1 MSQNSET
8 YMEAKKHPY
17 SFLLPHI
24 FGGGENFVADQ
35 ERIITELRTEVSK
48 YRVDAK
54 ADVLEQ
60 KKMYEQKFKALSKA
74 HAVEIVDLKEESKS
88 LKTENEELHEQLLD
102 STQIQSKQA

>member
-1 MSQNSET
+1 
-8 YMEAKKHPY
+8 MEAKKHPY

-54 ADVLEQ
+54 ADV
-60 KKMYEQKFKALSKA
+60 
-74 HAVEIVDLKEESKS
+74 VE
-88 LKTENEELHEQLLD
+88 
-102 STQIQSKQA
+102 